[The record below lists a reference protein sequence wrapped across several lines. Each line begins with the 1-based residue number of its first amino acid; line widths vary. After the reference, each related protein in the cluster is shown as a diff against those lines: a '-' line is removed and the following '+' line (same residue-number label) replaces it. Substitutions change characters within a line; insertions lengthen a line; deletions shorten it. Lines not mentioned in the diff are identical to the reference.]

1 MIRMLA
7 SVRNLDEARD
17 AASAGADLID
27 LKEPGAGALGAVSAP
42 SIADIVQSL
51 RAEHPR
57 LPISAAI
64 GDLRPGDH
72 ASLEYRASQAGRCGV
87 DYVKAGVPADSA
99 SFDIACRTLSYMRG
113 LHWNMVPVLLVDNGL
128 DLRVVEHACEL
139 RFAGVMVDT
148 ASKKRGNLF
157 QCVPLAALDSM
168 VQIARVHDVMPG
180 LAGALLSKHVPLIR
194 ALGPEIAGFRT
205 ALCDGSRTGRL
216 NADRVRD
223 LRAQLSG
230 RAAIADPAAAPAA
243 NPAAAPAAHP
253 AANDTGFEVSPQ
265 SAVA

>member
-1 MIRMLA
+1 MIRMLV

-27 LKEPGAGALGAVSAP
+27 LEEPGDGALGAVSARRMAR
-42 SIADIVQSL
+42 IAQSL
-51 RAEHPR
+51 RAEYPH
-57 LPISAAI
+57 LPISVTI
-64 GDLRPGDH
+64 RDLRPGDN
-72 ASLEYRASQAGRCGV
+72 ASLELRASRTRRCGV

-99 SFDIACRTLSYMRG
+99 SFDIACRTLSHMRG
-113 LHWNMVPVLLVDNGL
+113 LHWNMMPVLLVDNGL
-128 DLRVVEHACEL
+128 DLRVVEYASEL

-157 QCVPLAALDSM
+157 QCVPLTVLDSM
-168 VQIARVHDVMPG
+168 VQIARAHDVMAG

-194 ALGPEIAGFRT
+194 ALGPHIAGFRT
-205 ALCDGSRTGRL
+205 ALCDRSRTGQL
-216 NADRVRD
+216 DPARVRD

-230 RAAIADPAAAPAA
+230 STRTA
-243 NPAAAPAAHP
+243 NA
-253 AANDTGFEVSPQ
+253 AANDIGIDASAQ

>member
-42 SIADIVQSL
+42 RIARIVHAL
-51 RAEHPR
+51 RTEYPH

-64 GDLRPGDH
+64 GDLLPGDG
-72 ASLEYRASQAGRCGV
+72 AALEFRASQAGRCGV

-99 SFDIACRTLSYMRG
+99 SFHVACRTLTYMRG

-128 DLRVVEHACEL
+128 DLRIVEHACEL
-139 RFAGVMVDT
+139 RFPGVMVDT

-157 QCVPLAALDSM
+157 QCVPLAVLDSM
-168 VQIARVHDVMPG
+168 VQVARVHDVMAG
-180 LAGALLSKHVPLIR
+180 LAGALLGKHVPLIR
-194 ALGPEIAGFRT
+194 ALGPDIAGFRT
-205 ALCDGSRTGRL
+205 ALCVGSRTGRL
-216 NADRVRD
+216 EAARVRD

-230 RAAIADPAAAPAA
+230 PVFAPSPAA
-243 NPAAAPAAHP
+243 NPEANP
-253 AANDTGFEVSPQ
+253 AANETGFEVAAQ

>member
-17 AASAGADLID
+17 AARAGADLID
-27 LKEPGAGALGAVSAP
+27 LKEPAAGALGAVSAP
-42 SIADIVQSL
+42 RIAHLVQSL
-51 RAEHPR
+51 RAEYPH

-64 GDLRPGDH
+64 GDLLPGDD
-72 ASLEYRASQAGRCGV
+72 ASLEFRASQAGRCGV

-99 SFDIACRTLSYMRG
+99 SFDTACRTLAYMRG

-157 QCVPLAALDSM
+157 QCVPLAVLDGM
-168 VQIARVHDVMPG
+168 VQIARVHDVMAG
-180 LAGALLSKHVPLIR
+180 LAGALLGKHVPLIR
-194 ALGPEIAGFRT
+194 ALSPDIAGFRT
-205 ALCDGSRTGRL
+205 ALCDGPRTGRL
-216 NADRVRD
+216 DAARVRD
-223 LRAQLSG
+223 LRALLAGST
-230 RAAIADPAAAPAA
+230 RMA
-243 NPAAAPAAHP
+243 NPATNPATNDPGFGVAA
-253 AANDTGFEVSPQ
+253 Q